1 MLPVKSPKV
10 PPTATVAPPPVS
22 TATATEGPAFFSTG
36 GTTSTALTRDS
47 NKRTSDGDVTD
58 IAFEGRGEATTK
70 TAVISK
76 LLPNMKR

>member
-10 PPTATVAPPPVS
+10 PPTVAPPPVS
-22 TATATEGPAFFSTG
+22 TATEGPAFFSTG